1 MHPLRSNHEEVR
13 PVTRSAKVSDRE
25 FALSRPLR
33 QKALP
38 ALWFA
43 VALLLCFFLTGG
55 APARAEDPPADP
67 GTAEREAATAP
78 ADEEA
83 TAAETPAEDATSV
96 FLGLSG
102 EFESEEARKAKRE
115 EAERYAN
122 VSFPPATRVVRLSLR
137 EAIEAALA
145 YNLDIVVERFNPLL
159 LDRDV
164 VSAKALLH
172 DPIFDSSIEYTTR
185 NTPIASIFFP
195 SGAISERI
203 TEYSFGISQPT
214 TIGGLVRA
222 ELRTIR
228 TDTNSPIATLVD
240 TFEPVLV
247 LSISQNLLKGFG
259 WNVNR
264 IILRRSQIAESQ
276 SIELLRQQVIN
287 SVFAV
292 EEAYWRLVQARET
305 LKVERL
311 GLRLAED
318 LLRQNQIQVKVGT
331 MAPLDVLQAKAQ
343 MKAQET
349 AVIVAENAVRQA
361 QNLLLRLTTGDNEL
375 LTQDVRVET
384 TDSPDFTPASVDFLK
399 NLRTALERRPDLRGA
414 ALAVQN
420 RDLLKKG
427 ARNNLLPKAELIFS
441 TGFQGLSG
449 DPNGAINPFSGSA
462 PFSLPV
468 LDAGGVPVAPPE
480 SVLIPGAPSIPSGAG
495 VVGTPFAGQTS
506 FNDATGTFFSNDEFS
521 FWSVGIFV
529 SYPIGNR
536 DARAQ
541 YARSKLA
548 LEKSEKDLTR
558 AEQLATLDVRRV
570 IDALD
575 ASARAVESTRE
586 AREVSEEQ
594 LEAEEKKLAVGFST
608 NFEVLEFQ
616 RNLTDRRREEIQAL
630 TQHKISRV
638 DLSRATGTILDD
650 LNIEFLEE

>member
-1 MHPLRSNHEEVR
+1 MHPLRSNYEEVP
-13 PVTRSAKVSDRE
+13 PVTKSAKEPGRE
-25 FALSRPLR
+25 IAIFRPFYP
-33 QKALP
+33 KALQ
-38 ALWFA
+38 ALWVA
-43 VALLLCFFLTGG
+43 MALLLCFLLTG
-55 APARAEDPPADP
+55 ATARAADPPASAGAGDTESARAP
-67 GTAEREAATAP
+67 EGEEEAA
-78 ADEEA
+78 
-83 TAAETPAEDATSV
+83 AEKTAEDATGA

-102 EFESEEARKAKRE
+102 EFESEKARKAKRE

-122 VSFPPATRVVRLSLR
+122 VSFPPATRVVKLSLK

-159 LDRDV
+159 LERDV
-164 VSAKALLH
+164 VSAKAQLY

-195 SGAISERI
+195 SGAISEQI
-203 TEYSFGISQPT
+203 TEYAFGINQPT
-214 TIGGLVRA
+214 SIGGLVRA
-222 ELRTIR
+222 ELRTVR
-228 TDTNSPIATLVD
+228 TRSNSTIDTLVD
-240 TFEPVLV
+240 RFEPVLA

-264 IILRRSQIAESQ
+264 IFLRRSQIAESQ
-276 SIELLRQQVIN
+276 SVESLRQQVIN

-311 GLRLAED
+311 GLRLAAD
-318 LLRQNQIQVKVGT
+318 LLRQNEIQVRVGT

-361 QNLLLRLTTGDNEL
+361 QNLLLTLTTGDNEL
-375 LTQDVRVET
+375 LTQNVRIET
-384 TDSPDFTPASVDFLK
+384 TDTPDFTPRSADFLES
-399 NLRTALERRPDLRGA
+399 LRTALERRPDLRA
-414 ALAVQN
+414 VALAVQD
-420 RDLLKKG
+420 RELLKKG
-427 ARNNLLPKAELIFS
+427 ARNSLLPKAELRFS

-449 DPNGAINPFSGSA
+449 DPNSTLNQFTDPPTPAGAA
-462 PFSLPV
+462 V
-468 LDAGGVPVAPPE
+468 L
-480 SVLIPGAPSIPSGAG
+480 
-495 VVGTPFAGQTS
+495 GTPFAGKTS

-521 FWSVGIFV
+521 FWSVGMFV
-529 SYPIGNR
+529 TYPIGNR

-548 LEKSEKDLTR
+548 LQKSEKDLTR

-570 IDALD
+570 IDALE
-575 ASARAVESTRE
+575 ATARAVGSTRE

-630 TQHKISRV
+630 TQHKISLV

-650 LNIEFLEE
+650 LNIEFLAE

>member
-1 MHPLRSNHEEVR
+1 MHPRRSNHDEVP
-13 PVTRSAKVSDRE
+13 PVITPANVSGRE
-25 FALSRPLR
+25 AAISRPLHP
-33 QKALP
+33 KALP
-38 ALWFA
+38 ALRFTGT
-43 VALLLCFFLTGG
+43 LLLAFLLTGG
-55 APARAEDPPADP
+55 PARAGDPPASP
-67 GTAEREAATAP
+67 GAGEREAATAP
-78 ADEEA
+78 AGEEEA
-83 TAAETPAEDATSV
+83 AAETPAEDATSV

-102 EFESEEARKAKRE
+102 EIASVEVRKAKRE
-115 EAERYAN
+115 EAARYA
-122 VSFPPATRVVRLSLR
+122 SIPFPPATRVVRLSLR

-159 LDRDV
+159 LEREV
-164 VSAKALLH
+164 VSAKALLY

-195 SGAISERI
+195 SGAISEQI
-203 TEYSFGISQPT
+203 TEYAFGISQPT

-222 ELRTIR
+222 ELRTVR
-228 TDTNSPIATLVD
+228 TRTNSTIDTLVD
-240 TFEPVLV
+240 RFEPVLM

-276 SIELLRQQVIN
+276 SVESLKQQVIN

-318 LLRQNQIQVKVGT
+318 LLRQNEIQVRVGT

-349 AVIVAENAVRQA
+349 AVIIAENDVRQA
-361 QNLLLRLTTGDNEL
+361 QNLLLALTTGDNEL

-384 TDSPDFTPASVDFLK
+384 TDNPDFTPTRADFLES
-399 NLRTALERRPDLRGA
+399 LRTALERRPDLRA
-414 ALAVQN
+414 VALAVQD
-420 RDLLKKG
+420 RELLKKG
-427 ARNNLLPKAELIFS
+427 ARNNLLPKAELRFS
-441 TGFQGLSG
+441 AGFQGLSG
-449 DPNGAINPFSGSA
+449 DPNSAINPFTGS
-462 PFSLPV
+462 PDTNV
-468 LDAGGVPVAPPE
+468 LDFDNPDPLNPLGI
-480 SVLIPGAPSIPSGAG
+480 IPGSPPVSAGAG
-495 VVGTPFAGQTS
+495 VLGTPFAGQTS
-506 FNDATGTFFSNDEFS
+506 FNDATGTFFSDDEFS

-529 SYPIGNR
+529 TYPIGNR
-536 DARAQ
+536 DARAR

-548 LEKSEKDLTR
+548 LQKSEKDLTR
-558 AEQLATLDVRRV
+558 TEQLATLDVRRV
-570 IDALD
+570 IDNLE
-575 ASARAVESTRE
+575 ASARAVASSRE
-586 AREVSEEQ
+586 AREVAEEQ

-616 RNLTDRRREEIQAL
+616 RDLTNRRRDEIDAL
-630 TQHKISRV
+630 TAHKISLV
-638 DLSRATGTILDD
+638 ALSRATGTILDD

>member
-1 MHPLRSNHEEVR
+1 MHPRRSNHDEVP
-13 PVTRSAKVSDRE
+13 PVITPANVSGRE
-25 FALSRPLR
+25 AAISRPLHP
-33 QKALP
+33 KALP
-38 ALWFA
+38 ALRFA
-43 VALLLCFFLTGG
+43 GTLLLAFLLTA
-55 APARAEDPPADP
+55 APARAGDPPASP
-67 GTAEREAATAP
+67 GAGEREAATAP
-78 ADEEA
+78 AGEEEA
-83 TAAETPAEDATSV
+83 AAETPAEDATSV

-102 EFESEEARKAKRE
+102 EFASVEARKAKRE
-115 EAERYAN
+115 EAARYA
-122 VSFPPATRVVRLSLR
+122 SIPFPPATRVVRLSLR

-159 LDRDV
+159 LEREV
-164 VSAKALLH
+164 VSAKALLY

-195 SGAISERI
+195 SGAISEQI
-203 TEYSFGISQPT
+203 TEYAFGISQPT

-222 ELRTIR
+222 ELRTVR
-228 TDTNSPIATLVD
+228 TRTNSTIDTLVD
-240 TFEPVLV
+240 RFEPVLV

-276 SIELLRQQVIN
+276 SVESLKQQVIN

-318 LLRQNQIQVKVGT
+318 LLRQNEIQVRVGT

-349 AVIVAENAVRQA
+349 AVIIAENDVRQA
-361 QNLLLRLTTGDNEL
+361 QNLLLALTTGDNEL

-384 TDSPDFTPASVDFLK
+384 TDNPDFTPAKADFLK
-399 NLRTALERRPDLRGA
+399 SLRTALERRPDLRA
-414 ALAVQN
+414 VALAVQD
-420 RDLLKKG
+420 RELLKKG
-427 ARNNLLPKAELIFS
+427 ARNNLLPKAELRFS
-441 TGFQGLSG
+441 AGFQGLSG
-449 DPNGAINPFSGSA
+449 DPNSAINPFTGSS
-462 PFSLPV
+462 PLSLPV

-480 SVLIPGAPSIPSGAG
+480 SVVIPGSPSLPAGAG
-495 VVGTPFAGQTS
+495 VLGTPFAGQTS
-506 FNDATGTFFSNDEFS
+506 FSDATGTFFSDDEFS

-529 SYPIGNR
+529 TYPIGNR
-536 DARAQ
+536 DARAR

-548 LEKSEKDLTR
+548 LQKSEKDLTR
-558 AEQLATLDVRRV
+558 TEQLATLDVRRV
-570 IDALD
+570 IDNLE
-575 ASARAVESTRE
+575 ASARAVASSRE
-586 AREVSEEQ
+586 AREVAEEQ

-616 RNLTDRRREEIQAL
+616 RDLTNRRRDEIDAL
-630 TQHKISRV
+630 TAHKISLV
-638 DLSRATGTILDD
+638 ALSRATGTILDD